1 MNNLYQDIINV
12 IDNLENIF
20 IEHKHEKIQEF
31 NTNAI
36 QIIRNFKKQNIQDLE
51 FLNNNQ
57 EWDSFTIAFYGET
70 NAGKSTLIESLRIYY
85 GESKKLEEQKNFTQ
99 CIEDIENSN
108 IRLEIIETQISNK
121 LKELENLNKELQKEK
136 QRIKGN
142 VFFAL
147 ILSRLGIKYL
157 KYRKLIKNL
166 NTVKKVMKSKVKEKK
181 KLSNDIEALHDKLKR
196 CQDGAIIGDGR
207 SDFTKNISAYR
218 IRCNNKK
225 VILLDI
231 PGIEGNE
238 QVVMDEILRATSKAH
253 AIFYIKKE
261 PTPPQKGD
269 GNAKGTIDKIKEHLS
284 AHTEVYTIYNKP
296 ISNPRALR
304 DGLVNANE
312 IESINILNK
321 HMTEILKDSYQGC
334 KFVSAQAAFYGLAE
348 YLRKDSGFYK
358 QKNKFLEKYSSE
370 ELLQI
375 SKFYEFADFIDNDL
389 INNSINKIKKVNY
402 NKALYI
408 INQFIENITYVNNN
422 IKSLSE
428 DFKKMNN
435 DTNKSIDQ
443 LVRNFIDDIKN
454 IAHFEIDKLI
464 QAIRKEMYRAID
476 QDINNNVKMQLEKTV
491 QSKIN
496 IFTKKLEKRFRKLSS
511 NLENNIKQEIKKLQ
525 KKLDTVLDYICNLNL
540 GKKFDFDIEIENG
553 INVKKLVEAILGIAA
568 AIAVVVNMWNPVG
581 WSILVL
587 SVITGV
593 IKIYKSIRGFFS
605 KSYKKSQQ
613 KQYVDERL
621 LVIRK
626 KIERDMDKYIN
637 EIEQKILSLALEIK
651 HSLYESVIQINII
664 KKNLN
669 QSKDYLLTI
678 AKRIEGEM
686 NNE

>member
-1 MNNLYQDIINV
+1 
-12 IDNLENIF
+12 
-20 IEHKHEKIQEF
+20 
-31 NTNAI
+31 
-36 QIIRNFKKQNIQDLE
+36 
-51 FLNNNQ
+51 
-57 EWDSFTIAFYGET
+57 
-70 NAGKSTLIESLRIYY
+70 
-85 GESKKLEEQKNFTQ
+85 
-99 CIEDIENSN
+99 
-108 IRLEIIETQISNK
+108 
-121 LKELENLNKELQKEK
+121 
-136 QRIKGN
+136 
-142 VFFAL
+142 
-147 ILSRLGIKYL
+147 
-157 KYRKLIKNL
+157 
-166 NTVKKVMKSKVKEKK
+166 MKSKVKEKK

-238 QVVMDEILRATSKAH
+238 QAVIDEISRATSKAH

-269 GNAKGTIDKIKEHLS
+269 GNTKGTIDKIKEHLS

-348 YLRKDSGFYK
+348 YLRKDSRFYE

-370 ELLQI
+370 ELLQK
-375 SKFYEFADFIDNDL
+375 SRFYEFADFIDNAL

-408 INQFIENITYVNNN
+408 INQFIENITCVNNN
-422 IKSLSE
+422 IKSLSK

-454 IAHFEIDKLI
+454 IAHLEIDKLI
-464 QAIRKEMYRAID
+464 QTIRKEMYRAID
-476 QDINNNVKMQLEKTV
+476 QNINNNNVKMQLEKTV
-491 QSKIN
+491 QSNVN
-496 IFTKKLEKRFRKLSS
+496 IFTKNLEKRFRRLVS

-525 KKLDTVLDYICNLNL
+525 NKLDTLLDYICNFNL
-540 GKKFDFDIEIENG
+540 SKKFNFDIEIENG
-553 INVKKLVEAILGIAA
+553 INVKKLVKAILGIAA
-568 AIAVVVNMWNPVG
+568 VIAVVANMWNPAG
-581 WSILVL
+581 WAILVL
-587 SVITGV
+587 SIITGA
-593 IKIYKSIRGFFS
+593 IEIYKSIRGFFS
-605 KSYKKSQQ
+605 KSYKKAQQ
-613 KQYVDERL
+613 KKYVDERL

-626 KIERDMDKYIN
+626 KIEQDMDKYIN
-637 EIEQKILSLALEIK
+637 EIEQKILSVAIEIK
-651 HSLYESVIQINII
+651 QSLYESVIQIKII